1 LAQVEL
7 AIVHSL
13 PVAKEVA
20 VSPASA
26 DDWEIISAHA
36 QWLEDNLLFS
46 LRVCAVGQR
55 IDVWVKGKLRVAM
68 VVGA

>member
-1 LAQVEL
+1 
-7 AIVHSL
+7 
-13 PVAKEVA
+13 VA